1 MKQTIYQVDAFTDR
15 LFAGNPAA
23 VCPLTGGW
31 PDASLM
37 QNIANENNLSET
49 AFYVRRGD
57 GYHIR
62 WFTPTVEVDLCGHAT
77 LAAAHVLFN
86 YEGHATGTVSFDSKS
101 GPLGVRK
108 GNGDLLAMDFPT
120 DEIERVAMTDSLVV
134 CFDVQPVEAY
144 RGRSDYLLIFKS
156 ENDILNMKVD
166 LAKIAVLEARGVIVS
181 ARGTGCDFVSRFF
194 APRSGVDEDPV
205 TGSAHTTLTPYWSGV
220 LKKDEL
226 SAIQLSARR
235 GYIQCRNR
243 GARTEVSG
251 RAVLYM
257 RGELYV

>member
-1 MKQTIYQVDAFTDR
+1 MKRTIYQVDAFTGR
-15 LFAGNPAA
+15 LFEGNPAA
-23 VCPLTGGW
+23 VCPLAGDW

-37 QNIANENNLSET
+37 QNIAKENNLSET

-86 YEGHATGTVSFDSKS
+86 YEGHATDTVSFDSKS

-108 GNGDLLAMDFPT
+108 VNGDLLALDFPT
-120 DEIERVAMTDSLVV
+120 DEIERVAMTDSLAA
-134 CFDVQPVEAY
+134 CFDVPPVEAY